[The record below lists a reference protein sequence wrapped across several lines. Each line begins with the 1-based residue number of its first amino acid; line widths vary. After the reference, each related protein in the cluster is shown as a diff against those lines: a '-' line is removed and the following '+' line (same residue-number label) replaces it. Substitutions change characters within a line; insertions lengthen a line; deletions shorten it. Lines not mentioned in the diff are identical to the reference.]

1 MIARPVRPAGPSSGY
16 HQQGVIESGTGGY
29 PLSLQADFL
38 GRVMDGEVGQLRERV
53 EELEQRI
60 SDKES
65 RREEMEALIASLERA
80 LDYLDS
86 LGPLGNMGFREGL
99 MPEASSLRITIESR
113 YFKIE
118 DRLNYRIEER
128 DDLVM
133 RVEFMREDLTE
144 LQSDLG
150 EAESEAELDDA
161 VFGPD
166 RPLI

>member
-1 MIARPVRPAGPSSGY
+1 
-16 HQQGVIESGTGGY
+16 
-29 PLSLQADFL
+29 
-38 GRVMDGEVGQLRERV
+38 MDGEVERLRERV

-144 LQSDLG
+144 LQSDLD
-150 EAESEAELDDA
+150 EAESEADLDDA

-166 RPLI
+166 RPGFSA